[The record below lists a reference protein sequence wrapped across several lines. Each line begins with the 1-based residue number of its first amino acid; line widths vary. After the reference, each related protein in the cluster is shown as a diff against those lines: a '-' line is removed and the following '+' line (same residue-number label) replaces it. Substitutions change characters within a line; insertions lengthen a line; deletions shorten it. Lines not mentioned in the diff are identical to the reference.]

1 MQIILCSQHIG
12 EHDGLRLSDTCGT
25 DQQDAT
31 SRCRDGIKLAY
42 EDFLWKENA
51 CK

>member
-1 MQIILCSQHIG
+1 MQIIL
-12 EHDGLRLSDTCGT
+12 ERNDLRMSKPCKANQL
-25 DQQDAT
+25 DAT

-42 EDFLWKENA
+42 ENFLRRLSQ